1 MVNPDSIPRYEQHKY
16 PPEVK
21 RCCYCVYCKELTLN
35 SPELALVLFYT
46 ACVYN
51 IFHAVKLENLLTE
64 DIVRVRPL
72 DEACNKY
79 KEADSV

>member
-1 MVNPDSIPRYEQHKY
+1 MVNPDSIPRYEQPMD
-16 PPEVK
+16 PPEVE
-21 RCCYCVYCKELTLN
+21 RCGDCVYCKY
-35 SPELALVLFYT
+35 VGDIT

>member
-1 MVNPDSIPRYEQHKY
+1 MVNPDSIPHHEQHMDQ
-16 PPEVK
+16 PEVDQCRK
-21 RCCYCVYCKELTLN
+21 CIYYKCIGN
-35 SPELALVLFYT
+35 IT

-64 DIVRVRPL
+64 DLVRVRPF